1 MLENNIIKRKQ
12 AEKAL
17 AESEEKFR
25 ITLKNSPIVVWNQD
39 KDLRYT
45 WIYNPNPR
53 FKTEETIGKTDKEIL
68 SADDAE
74 KLMHIKRKV
83 LESGIGAR
91 EETKVTIQGND
102 YYYDLTVEP
111 LLDSNNAIIGITCVA
126 IDITECKQA
135 EEALRLHVV
144 MMDNVAEGI
153 YLTGMDDLLIKWT
166 NEKFTSMFGYDPGE
180 LVGKQVDIVNA
191 FTEKTPTKTRISIV
205 DVLKKTGEWQ
215 GEVKNIKRDGTH
227 FWCHANVSLF
237 DHPEYGKVIV
247 SVHTDITERKQAE
260 DTIKIQLAEITNY
273 YNNIP
278 IGLAVL
284 DCDLRFLKINDMLAQ
299 INGIPAEEHINKTI
313 KEIVPGLALQALKIT
328 AEILH
333 TGEPVKDIE
342 FIGETLADPGLKH
355 VWLEGWYPLKDATGK
370 IIGFTVIVQD
380 ITKRKQADEKIKHIN
395 IKLKERV
402 KEFNF
407 LFQLSQLFEKTDI
420 SLEEIIQKLTGL
432 LPAAWQYPEITCAQ
446 IILENKK
453 YMTENF
459 KETIWK
465 QSGNIMIN
473 KKIIGSLE
481 VYYSE
486 ERPEMDEGPF
496 QKEERNLITI
506 ITERLGKFLNRIQS
520 EMQLQQSYQKIK
532 IAMNT
537 TIETM
542 SKIVEAKDPY
552 TAGHQKRV
560 SQLAVAIS
568 KELNLPQEQIEGI
581 RIASLIHD
589 VGKISVP
596 TEILSKSIK
605 LSDIE
610 FSLIKEHS
618 QTGYDILKSIDFS
631 YPVAEIVLQHHER
644 LNGSGYPNHLKTDKI
659 LMGARIIGVADVV
672 EAMSSNR
679 PYRPALGIDVALEEI
694 SKNKGIL
701 YDPIVVDTCLVLF
714 KEKGFKFE

>member
-1 MLENNIIKRKQ
+1 
-12 AEKAL
+12 
-17 AESEEKFR
+17 
-25 ITLKNSPIVVWNQD
+25 
-39 KDLRYT
+39 
-45 WIYNPNPR
+45 
-53 FKTEETIGKTDKEIL
+53 
-68 SADDAE
+68 
-74 KLMHIKRKV
+74 
-83 LESGIGAR
+83 
-91 EETKVTIQGND
+91 
-102 YYYDLTVEP
+102 
-111 LLDSNNAIIGITCVA
+111 
-126 IDITECKQA
+126 
-135 EEALRLHVV
+135 
-144 MMDNVAEGI
+144 
-153 YLTGMDDLLIKWT
+153 
-166 NEKFTSMFGYDPGE
+166 
-180 LVGKQVDIVNA
+180 
-191 FTEKTPTKTRISIV
+191 
-205 DVLKKTGEWQ
+205 
-215 GEVKNIKRDGTH
+215 
-227 FWCHANVSLF
+227 
-237 DHPEYGKVIV
+237 
-247 SVHTDITERKQAE
+247 
-260 DTIKIQLAEITNY
+260 
-273 YNNIP
+273 
-278 IGLAVL
+278 
-284 DCDLRFLKINDMLAQ
+284 MLAQ

-313 KEIVPGLALQALKIT
+313 KEIVPGLALQALKIA